1 MESEAELA
9 PIGRLVSV
17 SLDCSDPAALA
28 DFYCGVLGLDRI
40 YERLDRSMITVSD
53 GTTTLTMMRVDD
65 YEPPTWPASD
75 RPKQVHL
82 DIAVTDLP
90 RAVTRAEEL
99 GARVADHQL
108 RPELFRVL
116 LDPAGHPFC
125 LTTVTL

>member
-1 MESEAELA
+1 MDSETATA

-28 DFYCGVLGLDRI
+28 DFYCGVLGLGRI

-53 GTTTLTMMRVDD
+53 GTTTMTMMRVDD
-65 YEPPTWPASD
+65 YVPPTWPASD

-108 RPELFRVL
+108 RPDLFRVL